1 MIMNEYERHY
11 WRIMVD
17 LALTRAPSE
26 IVPTIWKYTKKVML
40 YMCDESLF
48 DEKQAPFGYFRNIN
62 FGVAIKGIQFYTTYP
77 EFPYVEAAMK
87 HLEEYQEEL
96 LKCNDFQKY
105 VKYMKKWE
113 DTPKYVFDI
122 NEALIQ
128 IGSSLYKCKK
138 IIANKDIPTYDFYN
152 GRQLIK
158 KGTPGGC
165 IESEKNLSHTGFCW
179 IDENSCVL
187 ENARL
192 EGNSFLISSQLY
204 GNATVKGNNTIVYS
218 TICQNASIEGSNSI
232 QKSRIR
238 GDSKIQ
244 DNSTIFESNIYDEV
258 EIFGRNDIRFCNIFE
273 NIWIENAILKRVFLE
288 GNQKITGR
296 MQKGE

>member
-1 MIMNEYERHY
+1 MNEYEKHCAM
-11 WRIMVD
+11 IALE

-26 IVPTIWKYTKKVML
+26 MPATMWKYIRKIFIRLYKKNLIEYFKTKGPQFIFLNGNEWLRGFEAVDYIKKHFDL
-40 YMCDESLF
+40 YENELMCDE
-48 DEKQAPFGYFRNIN
+48 N
-62 FGVAIKGIQFYTTYP
+62 FHKF
-77 EFPYVEAAMK
+77 
-87 HLEEYQEEL
+87 
-96 LKCNDFQKY
+96 

-158 KGTPGGC
+158 KGAPGGC

-192 EGNSFLISSQLY
+192 EGNSFLISSKLY

-273 NIWIENAILKRVFLE
+273 NIWIEDSELSYKNLK
-288 GNQKITGR
+288 GNYKMKR
-296 MQKGE
+296 KD